1 MRYDVAGVQAS
12 AMGMESYKDVFI
24 TGAEQIIVDPET
36 EASLVYVDEDA
47 LTTTLDLPTGAVS
60 DTILLRFV
68 ATDTASAPAD
78 YASAGHGFDLSAIDF
93 GETLPGFT
101 FLKPVT
107 VTINY
112 ADPDVA
118 GLQEDTLLLFY
129 WDGNQWL
136 DAATTCT
143 PNSTYLRDLDAN
155 RISLPICHL
164 SSFGLFAEPKIWQFL
179 PFVVR
184 K

>member
-1 MRYDVAGVQAS
+1 M
-12 AMGMESYKDVFI
+12 
-24 TGAEQIIVDPET
+24 
-36 EASLVYVDEDA
+36 
-47 LTTTLDLPTGAVS
+47 
-60 DTILLRFV
+60 LRFV
-68 ATDTASAPAD
+68 ATDTTSAPAG

-118 GLQEDTLLLFY
+118 GLQEDTLRLFY
-129 WDGNQWL
+129 WDGSQWL

-143 PNSTYLRDLDAN
+143 PNSTYRRDLDAN

-164 SSFGLFAEPKIWQFL
+164 STFGLFAEPKIWQFL